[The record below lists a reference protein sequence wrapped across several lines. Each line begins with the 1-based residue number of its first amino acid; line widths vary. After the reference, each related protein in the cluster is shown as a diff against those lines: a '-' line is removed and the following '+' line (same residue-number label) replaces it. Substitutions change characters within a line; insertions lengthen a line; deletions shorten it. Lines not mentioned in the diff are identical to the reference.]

1 MERPS
6 EASQSRGSTWK
17 GLLIITAPLSKPA
30 ILISNKTAVE
40 SKDFSMTCKAKGQ
53 INTYQWFINGLAPAD
68 SRIQLSRDKRTLTI
82 RRLTR
87 RENKG
92 PYVCEIQNPLFR
104 NRSDPF
110 TLNVAYGPDGATI
123 IQTPDV
129 YPIGI
134 RVNFSCS
141 APSNPRSQF
150 TWLYNGRFFSNTSA
164 VFVTAALRHTGNYTC
179 IASNSVT
186 GLVRNQ
192 TKIITIY
199 APLSKPTILTSNNT
213 AVETK
218 DFSLTCNG
226 TGQIHAYQWL
236 INGLAPADSRIQLSP
251 DKRTLTIRR
260 LTRREN
266 KGPYV
271 CEIQNPL
278 SRNRS
283 DPFTQ
288 YVAYGPDIA
297 TIVQTPDVY
306 PTGANITFS
315 CSAKSNPSSQF
326 TWLHNGQI
334 FSNAASTYVTATLMH
349 TGTYTCKA
357 SNSFTG
363 LMHTQT
369 KNITIYAQL
378 SKPTI
383 LTSNNTA
390 VETKDFSLTCN
401 GTGQIHAYQW
411 LINGLAP
418 ADSRIQL
425 SPDKRTLTIRRLTRR
440 ENKGP
445 YVCEIQNPLSRNRS
459 DPFTLDVAYGPDTA
473 MIVRTP
479 DEYPTGANIT
489 FSCSAQSNP
498 PSQFTWLHNGQH
510 VSNSATFSI
519 IASLNHAGSH
529 TCIASNSF
537 TGLMHTQTKNIT
549 IYAQLSK
556 PTILTSNNT
565 AVETKDFSLTCNG
578 TGQIHAYQWLIN
590 GLAPADSRI
599 QLSPDKRTLTIR
611 RLTRREN
618 KGPYVCEIQ
627 NPLSR
632 NRSDPFTLDVAYGP
646 DTPRII
652 PTVDQYPVGANIM
665 LICSAKSKPPAQ
677 FTWFH
682 NRKKLRHSAKLS
694 ITNVSLNH
702 AGTYIC
708 HASNSYTGLNSTK
721 HKTLTIYA
729 KEKNTTLSAEDKN
742 LTINAEFTIY
752 ENLMKHNKTI
762 NSTSFVIENGTA
774 VLTCNTED
782 EDLPDIWWYFNNKR
796 LILNDR
802 MTLSEYGQT
811 LTIMPVKR
819 EDSGAYRCEMWNP
832 FLVHTSNSF
841 NLVVS
846 YGPEEIKILPKHVHG
861 QIEVLLKKK
870 LILECWANSQ
880 PPAQYIWQVNG
891 SSISG
896 NSGNTYTISQASWEH
911 AGTYTCVAMN
921 KVANTTI
928 STKITVKVIEA
939 SGGSSLSGG
948 TITVIVAG
956 VVEKYLMK
964 PTLTISSIGII
975 MDNGT
980 VVLTCNA
987 ENEYSSIARENAGT

>member
-369 KNITIYAQL
+369 KNITIY
-378 SKPTI
+378 
-383 LTSNNTA
+383 
-390 VETKDFSLTCN
+390 D
-401 GTGQIHAYQW
+401 
-411 LINGLAP
+411 
-418 ADSRIQL
+418 
-425 SPDKRTLTIRRLTRR
+425 
-440 ENKGP
+440 
-445 YVCEIQNPLSRNRS
+445 
-459 DPFTLDVAYGPDTA
+459 GPDTA